1 MLSSDRC
8 LFLRSS
14 LDRAAWPSTCRRS
27 FSACCSLSCKS
38 SCNVSGMRDV
48 RSSAAVLLQ
57 DILLHRMEHQ
67 CHCWASGC
75 VSLPSTILCL
85 QRWHEKL
92 HTYRSLRKY
101 LLSEGAQLGIG
112 EQGVLSR

>member
-57 DILLHRMEHQ
+57 DILLQRMEHQ
-67 CHCWASGC
+67 CGCWAPECISCHSHQQYCICKDGIKFFILTDLC
-75 VSLPSTILCL
+75 AKVCCLKAPS
-85 QRWHEKL
+85 
-92 HTYRSLRKY
+92 
-101 LLSEGAQLGIG
+101 
-112 EQGVLSR
+112 